1 MTRTSF
7 FWPLAIVM
15 AALVLAAVLLAFWVK
30 PVDLPA
36 SSTGQQAAAPAGKP
50 RTTQG
55 FGATELMTSGS
66 GASHGLDGFNV
77 DPALNDEEPE
87 QPWERAI
94 NRLLDSDDEND
105 KVAAELAA
113 LAPTMP
119 LEGKVEA
126 IQHMVNLLEDEHYA
140 LARNMLLN
148 PSLHPDLREVIF
160 SDVIDRPNS
169 VKLPVLVDL
178 LGIYGH
184 PLRAEAHSNLQV
196 LLGSDLG
203 DDPAVWSAPI
213 QGFLANEAAEEAE
226 EMAAEEAM
234 AAGGETTEE

>member
-1 MTRTSF
+1 MLNKSF
-7 FWPLAIVM
+7 FWPAVLVALAVAL
-15 AALVLAAVLLAFWVK
+15 AAGLLFFLVAPDVPAPPAAAQDAAPREARELPGGGFAAVDSIRPGGTATGLSRGLAAVDEE
-30 PVDLPA
+30 P
-36 SSTGQQAAAPAGKP
+36 
-50 RTTQG
+50 
-55 FGATELMTSGS
+55 
-66 GASHGLDGFNV
+66 
-77 DPALNDEEPE
+77 EEPE
-87 QPWERAI
+87 QPWEKAI
-94 NRLLDSDDEND
+94 NQLLDSDDEND

-119 LEGKVEA
+119 LEGQVEA
-126 IQHMVNLLEDEHYA
+126 VQHMVNLLEDEHYA
-140 LARNMLLN
+140 LARNMLIN

-169 VKLPVLVDL
+169 VKLPVLVGL

-203 DDPAVWSAPI
+203 DDPAVWSAPV
-213 QGFLANEAAEEAE
+213 QAFLAKEAVEEAE

-234 AAGGETTEE
+234 AAESKETEE